1 MNPDPI
7 TDLLNKVSAIVKSG
21 ASSFP
26 LLAQETGIPV
36 RSLYDTVLQRRCQP
50 SGKRALALHQWAE
63 RMTVRIAMMEDRSI
77 QARYRS
83 EFDKVQ
89 LRFPSTGKRD

>member
-1 MNPDPI
+1 MSTDPL

-21 ASSFP
+21 ASTFP
-26 LLAQETGIPV
+26 LLAQETKIPV
-36 RSLYDTVLQRRCQP
+36 KALYEIVNMRRNRP
-50 SGKRALALHQWAE
+50 NGERALALHQWAE
-63 RMTVRIAMMEDRSI
+63 KMTVRIAMMEDRSI

-89 LRFPSTGKRD
+89 HRFPSKGGKD